1 MMRKLSSLLAISS
14 ALACTDPAAP
24 GQVPDVLTTL
34 PRQLTGAE
42 QAIVSSTPGF
52 GFGLLRQVNT
62 TWADSNVFLSP
73 LSASMALGMTM
84 NGAAG
89 STFDEMRTTLGLPD
103 RPLAELNAG
112 YKSLMTLL
120 RSLDRTVDMRIG
132 NSIWMEQR
140 FAPQVSR
147 TFQDDLKTFFEASS
161 TGLDFASPTA
171 ITTINNWVK
180 TSTNG
185 KIDKILERIPPE
197 MVMYLINAIYFKGAW
212 REPFD
217 PAATAPGAF
226 TAITGQRVTVP
237 MMTRKGKFRAA
248 VVNGVQMVE
257 LPYGSDAFV
266 MTIAM
271 PPEGQSVNTFIAG
284 LTPASWQALTATLGP
299 STTDLYLPKFSLSWS
314 DKLNDELQGMGMRR
328 PFVPGGADF
337 TRMSPSVGREL
348 YISDVR
354 QRAIVEVNEAGT
366 VAAAVTS
373 VGVGVTSLPVSIRID
388 RPFVFAIRERLSG
401 TLLFM
406 GKLARPVV

>member
-1 MMRKLSSLLAISS
+1 MLPRRLIAASVVV
-14 ALACTDPAAP
+14 LACADPAAP
-24 GQVPDVLTTL
+24 DQAPDVLTAL
-34 PRQLTGAE
+34 PRQLSGAE
-42 QAIVSSTPGF
+42 QAIVNSTPAF
-52 GFGLLRQVNT
+52 GLELLRQVNR

-89 STFDEMRTTLGLPD
+89 GTYEEMRTTLGLPD

-112 YKSLMTLL
+112 YKSLITLL
-120 RSLDRTVDMRIG
+120 RSLDRSVDLRIG
-132 NSIWMEQR
+132 NSIWLDQR
-140 FAPQVSR
+140 FAPAVSR
-147 TFQDDLKTFFEASS
+147 TFQDDLKTYFEATS
-161 TGLDFASPTA
+161 TGLDFGSPQA

-212 REPFD
+212 RDPFD
-217 PAATAPGAF
+217 PAATQPGAF
-226 TAITGQRVTVP
+226 TSITGQRVTMP

-248 VVNGVQMVE
+248 TVNGVQVVE
-257 LPYGSDAFV
+257 LPYGNDTFV
-266 MTIAM
+266 MTLAM
-271 PPEGQSVNTFIAG
+271 PPEGQSVNAFIAG
-284 LTPASWQALTATLGP
+284 LTPATWTALSATLAP
-299 STTDLYLPKFSLSWS
+299 STADLYLPRFSLSWA
-314 DKLNDELQGMGMRR
+314 DRLNDKLQGMGMRQ
-328 PFVPGGADF
+328 PFIPGGADF
-337 TRMSPSVGREL
+337 TRLSPSAGREL

-354 QRAIVEVNEAGT
+354 QRAIVEVNEVGT

-373 VGVGVTSLPVSIRID
+373 VGVGVTSLPVSIRLD